1 MFRSA
6 RSATGALAVVGLA
19 AGVLALQ
26 APVSAG
32 TPAFRLQLLHAS
44 DLEGGVAAIDRAPN
58 FAAIVDALEDAPGMG
73 ASITL
78 SAGDNYIPG
87 PFFSAA
93 GDPSVVPA
101 LAAANGLASTL
112 ASAGRADAS
121 IMNVVGFDASAL
133 GNHEFDLGSREVRN
147 IIAATTSAGVTWPGV
162 QFPYLSAN
170 LNFAGDADLNSL
182 FQAPPSIL
190 ASSAYRTGGAAGTR
204 KIAPY
209 TVIEE
214 GGERIGVVGAT
225 TPILQTISSPTGT
238 TVIGPNTNDMPAL
251 AAVLQPRID
260 ELIATGV
267 NKVVLV
273 SHLQQISLEQT
284 LAPLLTGVDVIVAGG
299 SDTILANA
307 DDTLQPD
314 ASAAGGYPFLT
325 TSRTGDPVAIVS
337 TDGEYTYVGRLVV
350 DFDANGVLVASD
362 GSALNQISDLD
373 LALNG
378 PVATTNTLV
387 TALWGAADPFAAG
400 TKGQR
405 VQSVVDAV
413 ESVVIA
419 KDSARFGETSVFI
432 DGRRSQVRTQET
444 TLGNLS
450 ADANLFV
457 ARQSDA
463 TVRVSI
469 KNGGGIRA
477 EIGEVRNSGS
487 TTQFLPPQANP
498 TSGKLTGQISQ
509 LDIENSLRFNNNLSL
524 VTTTAAGFLNLVEHG
539 VRATAPGA
547 TPGQFPQVGGFTF
560 TFDPTL
566 PADNRVQSI
575 IVGEGAS
582 QDVLVANSEV
592 VGDPT
597 RPIRLV
603 TLNFLANGGDG
614 YPFGPVATQVNRVD
628 LVQPGV
634 RGGTAAFADSGSEQ
648 DAFAEYLVANHGIGA
663 GTPFSGVE
671 TPPALDARIRN
682 LAAVPTT
689 VSVTA
694 RDGAAAEEGVDPG
707 TFRFTRTGGLGLP
720 LTVTY
725 TVAGTASSVDYLP
738 ALTGTVVIPALSATA
753 DVTITPIDDVVVE
766 GAETVVVTV
775 IDAAT
780 YDPGTPGAATIT
792 IADNDVAP
800 GVDLSA
806 FRRYGA
812 TDGIAGAE
820 IVSVRGDRAVVSD
833 ASGTAYVLDA
843 NDLLD
848 MKVLAT
854 VPGLTGLNS
863 VAIHPTADY
872 FLAVGGS
879 ASPSAAPV
887 AGTLWAYGLDGTLLG
902 SVATGLQPDSVA
914 ITPDGSKAVI
924 ANEAEGFG
932 LGDNGGSGSLTVVD
946 LSGAANPLGAVT
958 QVPLLSYSG
967 TNGFST
973 GRTDDA
979 ARLAITNLPAT
990 LEPET
995 VTFDA
1000 TSANAYVSL
1009 QENNAVLKLDLDTNA
1024 VTPFGLGTTTH
1035 LMDVSTSGGYVPAT
1049 VRTELREPDGIA
1061 VLTIG
1066 GVGYFV
1072 TADEGDTRISAVSSG
1087 VRGGRTVSVF
1097 RADNGAFVGDT
1108 GKGLDDAAARFG
1120 VYPDDRSNRGGS
1132 EPEVLDATVFNGM
1145 PVAVV
1150 GLERSNRL
1158 AVIDLSVPTAPT
1170 VVGLI
1175 PAGNRPEGVKL
1186 VERNGALFAVVG
1198 NEGDGTAAVPGSV
1211 TVTRVPIGDEIFTQR
1226 FVEDTAGPVHDLV
1239 PVTSDPAR
1247 VVGVTL
1253 TLDDPAA
1260 GSLSQIAFTGPASTV
1275 NAALAAVTFTPAP
1288 NWNGTVEVTVS
1299 VTAGAATDSGV
1310 VTLVVAPVDDAPTLR
1325 LVNTSS
1331 RCLGDDLVALT
1342 VQLSDIDSPTSSL
1355 GLTASSTNTA
1365 VVRPDALSLLG
1376 DGSTRMLTVRVSE
1389 SRSVTTGSVVLTLSD
1404 AVNTVTVPIG
1414 VVSGTNRPDVLNVD
1428 PSAASIVVGRSGND
1442 TITGGPLT
1450 DVICGGN
1457 GNDTINAGAGGD
1469 AMFGGFGDD
1478 RLTGGAGPDLFSG
1491 GRGADTFVDID
1502 TASGD
1507 LASPF

>member
-6 RSATGALAVVGLA
+6 RSTTGVLAVAGLA

-32 TPAFRLQLLHAS
+32 TPVFRLQLLHAS

-93 GDPSVVPA
+93 GDPSVAPA
-101 LAAANGLASTL
+101 LAAANGIAATT

-147 IIAATTSAGVTWPGV
+147 IIAAAGTWPGV

-190 ASSAYRTGGAAGTR
+190 ASSAYRSGGAAGAR

-251 AAVLQPRID
+251 AAVLQPRIN

-284 LAPLLTGVDVIVAGG
+284 LASLLTGVDVIVAGG

-307 DDTLQPD
+307 DDTLQPGATAD
-314 ASAAGGYPFLT
+314 GGYPFLAA
-325 TSRTGDPVAIVS
+325 SSTGDPVAIVS

-350 DFDANGVLVASD
+350 DFDAAGVLVAPD
-362 GSALNQISDLD
+362 GSPLDQISDLD

-378 PVATTNTLV
+378 PVATTNAQV
-387 TALWGAADPFAAG
+387 TGLWGAGDPFAAG

-413 ESVVIA
+413 ENVVIA
-419 KDSARFGETSVFI
+419 KDSTVFGESTVFI
-432 DGRRSQVRTQET
+432 DGRRSEVRTQET

-457 ARQSDA
+457 ARQSDP

-498 TSGKLTGQISQ
+498 TSGKLDGQISQ
-509 LDIENSLRFNNNLSL
+509 LDIENSLRFNNGLSL
-524 VTTTAAGFLNLVEHG
+524 VTTTAAGFLGLVEHG
-539 VRATAPGA
+539 VRATVPGA

-566 PADNRVQSI
+566 PAGNRVESL

-582 QDVLVANSEV
+582 QEVLVANSEI

-614 YPFGPVATQVNRVD
+614 YPFGPVASQVDRVD
-628 LVQPGV
+628 LVQPSV
-634 RGGTAAFADSGSEQ
+634 RDGAALFADNGSEQ
-648 DAFAEYLVANHGIGA
+648 DAFAEYLVVNHGIGA

-671 TPPALDARIRN
+671 TSPALDARVRN

-694 RDGAAAEEGVDPG
+694 LDGDAAEEGVDPG
-707 TFRFTRTGGLGLP
+707 TVRFTRTGGLGAP

-725 TVAGTASSVDYLP
+725 TIGGTASSADYLP
-738 ALTGTVVIPALSATA
+738 ALTGTVDIPALSATA

-766 GAETVVVTV
+766 GAESVEITV
-775 IDAAT
+775 IDAAA
-780 YDPGTPGAATIT
+780 YDPGTPVAATIT

-806 FRRYGA
+806 FRQYGA
-812 TDGIAGAE
+812 ADGIAGAE

-833 ASGTAYVLDA
+833 ANGNAYVLDA

-848 MKVLAT
+848 MKVLNT
-854 VPGLTGLNS
+854 VPGLAGLNS
-863 VAIHPTADY
+863 VAIHPTANY
-872 FLAVGGS
+872 FLAVGGP

-924 ANEAEGFG
+924 ANEAEGIDRG
-932 LGDNGGSGSLTVVD
+932 ENGGPGSLTVVN
-946 LSGAANPLGAVT
+946 LTGATNPLGAVT
-958 QVPLLSYSG
+958 QIPLPSYAGVS
-967 TNGFST
+967 GFST
-973 GRTDDA
+973 GRTDDL
-979 ARLAITNLPAT
+979 ARLAITNEPAT
-990 LEPET
+990 LEPES
-995 VTFDA
+995 VAFDA
-1000 TSANAYVSL
+1000 SSAHAYISL
-1009 QENNAVLKLDLDTNA
+1009 QENNAVLKLDLATNA

-1066 GVGYFV
+1066 GVEYFV
-1072 TADEGDTRISAVSSG
+1072 TADEGDTRTGAGSSD

-1097 RADNGAFVGDT
+1097 RADTGAFVGDT

-1120 VYPDDRSNRGGS
+1120 VYPDSRSNRGGS
-1132 EPEVLDATVFNGM
+1132 EPEVLDATVFNGT

-1150 GLERSNRL
+1150 GLERANRL
-1158 AVIDLSVPTAPT
+1158 AVIDLSVPSAPT
-1170 VVGLI
+1170 VVGLL

-1198 NEGDGTAAVPGSV
+1198 NEGDGTPAVPGSV

-1226 FVEDTAGPVHDLV
+1226 FVEDIAGPVHDLV
-1239 PVTSDPAR
+1239 AVTSDPAR
-1247 VVGVTL
+1247 QVDVTL

-1260 GSLSQIAFTGPASTV
+1260 GSLSATTFSGPASTV
-1275 NAALAAVTFTPAP
+1275 NTELAGVTFTPAP

-1299 VTAGAATDSGV
+1299 VTAGAATDTGF

-1325 LVNTSS
+1325 LVNTASL
-1331 RCLGDDLVALT
+1331 CLGDDLVT
-1342 VQLSDIDSPTSSL
+1342 VSVRLSDIDSPASAL
-1355 GLTASSTNTA
+1355 RLTARSTNTSL
-1365 VVRPDALSLLG
+1365 VRSNALSLLG
-1376 DGSTRMLTVRVSE
+1376 NGSSRLLVVQVSNTT
-1389 SRSVTTGSVVLTLSD
+1389 SVTNGSVVLTLSD
-1404 AVNTVTVPIG
+1404 AANTVTVPIG
-1414 VVSGTNRPDVLNVD
+1414 VVGGTNRADVLNVD

-1450 DVICGGN
+1450 DIICGGF
-1457 GNDTINAGAGGD
+1457 GNDTIDAAGGND
-1469 AMFGGFGDD
+1469 AMFGGFGND
-1478 RLTGGAGPDLFSG
+1478 RLTGGAGADLFSG
-1491 GRGADTFVDID
+1491 GFGIDRYVDVS
-1502 TASGD
+1502 AAAGD
-1507 LASPF
+1507 IAWWF